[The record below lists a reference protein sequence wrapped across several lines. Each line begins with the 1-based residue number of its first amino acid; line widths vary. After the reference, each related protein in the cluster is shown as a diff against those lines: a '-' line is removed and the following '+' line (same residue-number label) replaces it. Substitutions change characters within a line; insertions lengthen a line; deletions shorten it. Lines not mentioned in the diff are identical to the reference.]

1 MYKPAIKISSALLL
15 VVIFFLALS
24 LIENSKKE
32 LIVEKVKKEKRCSE
46 RGVYITK
53 HMAQYPS
60 YFNYIKQNAK
70 RSGLNTIVVD
80 AKHMIEEP
88 VLELARR
95 KEIAPSARVTAD
107 PWLAKLTKK
116 LHQEGFIV
124 SARIVVF
131 KDDHL
136 VIARPD
142 LGIKIK
148 TGELY
153 RDHKQGRWANPYL
166 EEVRLYNILLAER
179 AALSGVDEIQFDYV
193 RFPAEGKAHLAQ
205 YPTAKGALSKVEVI
219 NLFLKSARERLKNFN
234 VSIAVD
240 IFGVTAWQLKED
252 VEALGQDLRKMA
264 KYIDVIS
271 PMFYPS
277 HFGAGY
283 DGFENPGEHPYYFVN
298 AGVRKAKK
306 ILSGE
311 SVSIVPWIQG
321 FDLRSP
327 NFGPAYIL
335 DQIRAC
341 NDEGVNNY
349 LIWNARNV
357 YDTAFTALK

>member
-1 MYKPAIKISSALLL
+1 
-15 VVIFFLALS
+15 V
-24 LIENSKKE
+24 
-32 LIVEKVKKEKRCSE
+32 
-46 RGVYITK
+46 
-53 HMAQYPS
+53 
-60 YFNYIKQNAK
+60 
-70 RSGLNTIVVD
+70 
-80 AKHMIEEP
+80 
-88 VLELARR
+88 
-95 KEIAPSARVTAD
+95 PSARVSPD
-107 PWLAKLTKK
+107 PWLAKLVKE
-116 LHQEGFIV
+116 LHQDGFIV

-142 LGIKIK
+142 LAIKIK
-148 TGELY
+148 SGEIY
-153 RDHKQGRWANPYL
+153 RDHKQGRWADPYL
-166 EEVRLYNILLAER
+166 EEVRLYNILVAER

-205 YPTAKGALSKVEVI
+205 YSTSKGSLSKVDII
-219 NLFLKSARERLKNFN
+219 NIFLKSARERLKRYN
-234 VSIAVD
+234 VSLAVD

-252 VEALGQDLRKMA
+252 VETLGQDLRKMA
-264 KYIDVIS
+264 KYIDVVS

-277 HFGAGY
+277 HFSAGY
-283 DGFENPGEHPYYFVN
+283 DGFENPGEHPYHFVN

-311 SVSIVPWIQG
+311 SVSVVPWIQG

-327 NFGPAYIL
+327 NFGPNYIL

-341 NDEGVNNY
+341 KDEGVNNY

-357 YDTAFTALK
+357 YDTAFNALK